1 MKGFLLTIIIEDE
14 LFMIEL
20 FKIFRIGIAWIN
32 DLSGKATSLIVGLWK
47 LETNITFA
55 FRKEL
60 ECHNF
65 DKAGEA

>member
-1 MKGFLLTIIIEDE
+1 MGWFIKIIIDED

-55 FRKEL
+55 IRKKLSWHEI
-60 ECHNF
+60 
-65 DKAGEA
+65 GEA